1 MRNPHPGPPP
11 NESQRTLT
19 FQQRA
24 RVQTKSE
31 AATCTER
38 VSPLVHRPENKQGR
52 TRTACHHHTILQ
64 SPPKMCSAAPPA
76 KTPEPAEQAD
86 GALSA
91 AGGKPSSQSFREA
104 CVVPTGA
111 RLFLGGRGSDGRG
124 VNRVPITPVPLLL
137 PSECTFRV
145 SGRVRVFKEIPSP
158 AHLFTRSDCLA
169 KASFGMLCV
178 MMCTC

>member
-1 MRNPHPGPPP
+1 MCKRSRRPQHARSVCPPWFTDLRTNRDAREQHATITP
-11 NESQRTLT
+11 SSKALQRYAQL
-19 FQQRA
+19 
-24 RVQTKSE
+24 
-31 AATCTER
+31 
-38 VSPLVHRPENKQGR
+38 P
-52 TRTACHHHTILQ
+52 
-64 SPPKMCSAAPPA
+64 PPA

-158 AHLFTRSDCLA
+158 AHLFTRFDCLA
-169 KASFGMLCV
+169 KASFGMLRV